1 MHQEG
6 SLYMNLTQNVDDL
19 ELKAGLPEEKLIQAH
34 GHGRTAHCMECGQEE
49 DINQWKQLAAKE

>member
-1 MHQEG
+1 
-6 SLYMNLTQNVDDL
+6 MNLTQNVDDL